1 MNRENKLALIIGFTL
16 ILVVGVLVSD
26 HLSRANSTE
35 LGSGP
40 SVREVADRTPISGSL
55 IGETIAAG
63 TKPPVEPVRLGAG
76 VDRLVETGGDGMVI
90 REPET
95 PVESGPRFAI
105 TDPNPSPVE
114 QAVSTLASAGGE
126 AWDTILGMYEN
137 SATPRMPATVEIS
150 REGPR
155 QRIEEPPVR
164 EVAPGESG
172 LGSRPVGAGMMRTSV
187 SHTVAEGDNLYRI
200 AKRYLG
206 NGERWR
212 EIRDANR
219 GVVGEDGAIGVGD
232 ELRIPILEPLDPAP
246 SAGRSAPREVAAPVV
261 RDDRPIVVARTK
273 EYVVKKGDIL
283 GRIAQEHLGTV
294 KRVDEIV
301 KLNGLKDENDI
312 RWGMTLRLPAE

>member
-26 HLSRANSTE
+26 HLSRANSAE

-40 SVREVADRTPISGSL
+40 SVREVADRKPISGSL

-63 TKPPVEPVRLGAG
+63 TRAPAEPVRLGSG
-76 VDRLVETGGDGMVI
+76 VDRLADSGSEVPAL
-90 REPET
+90 REPE
-95 PVESGPRFAI
+95 PAIEAGPRFAI
-105 TDPNPSPVE
+105 TDPNPGTVE
-114 QAVSTLASAGGE
+114 QAANTLATAGGE
-126 AWDTILGMYEN
+126 VWGTILGMYET
-137 SATPRMPATVEIS
+137 SATPRIPATVELS

-164 EVAPGESG
+164 EVASVDAG
-172 LGSRPVGAGMMRTSV
+172 LGSRPVGAGSMKTTV
-187 SHTVAEGDNLYRI
+187 SHTVADGENLYRI

-206 NGERWR
+206 DGERWR

-219 GVVGEDGAIGVGD
+219 DVVDADGAIGVGD
-232 ELRIPILEPLDPAP
+232 TLSIPVLVPVTQSRQVE
-246 SAGRSAPREVAAPVV
+246 RSAPREISPAVE

-312 RWGMTLRLPAE
+312 RWGMTLRLPAD